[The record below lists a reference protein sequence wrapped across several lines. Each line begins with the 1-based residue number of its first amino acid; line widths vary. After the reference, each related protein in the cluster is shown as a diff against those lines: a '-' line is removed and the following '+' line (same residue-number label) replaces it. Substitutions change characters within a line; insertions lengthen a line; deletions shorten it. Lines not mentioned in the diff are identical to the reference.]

1 VHVETKGIE
10 MLDYFLFKQIHDL
23 YKEGETET
31 AKLILKDLQE
41 KYIEL
46 NDENML
52 LKTQIQEYE
61 DILYLAKNLEY
72 DGFSYWL
79 KTAGVRQGPFCRA
92 CFDRDSVLIRLHEA
106 GPKWKCLSCGSEYE
120 RRNNG
125 SHGLSYGAREREP
138 PAKVAANK
146 VIQLYK

>member
-23 YKEGETET
+23 YQEGKTET
-31 AKLILKDLQE
+31 AKLVLKDLQE
-41 KYIEL
+41 KYIDL

-52 LKTQIQEYE
+52 LKTQVKEYE
-61 DILYLAKNLEY
+61 DILYLAENLEY

-79 KTAGVRQGPFCRA
+79 KTAGIRQGPFCRS

-106 GPKWKCLSCGSEYE
+106 GLKWKCLSCGSDYDRRRDERYE
-120 RRNNG
+120 IRD
-125 SHGLSYGAREREP
+125 REP
-138 PAKVAANK
+138 AAKVTTKK